1 MTAIIWTFGAQKKG
15 FAVDKTKRTFSPDTR
30 GPALAADVTWFH
42 LFRAMVE
49 GGDVAKMGPHAFTVY
64 CVVKAHTH
72 FSTGAAFPS
81 VETIAEKAGVSVRQV
96 KRDLKTLQELGYLGV
111 RKVGRANHYALREKV
126 EVQDEAGRPAAVAT
140 WDYLPAGVG
149 AAVAELKHVLMS
161 GDLGGARVVNIERLT
176 VQVAAAGGVIINT
189 EGAARMPEE
198 LRRKLD
204 DWRASISASTAPV
217 RRNGG
222 AE

>member
-1 MTAIIWTFGAQKKG
+1 MAGIIWTFSAQIKG
-15 FAVDKTKRTFSPDTR
+15 VAVDKAKRTFSPDTR

-42 LFRAMVE
+42 LFRSMIE
-49 GGDVAKMGPHAFTVY
+49 SGDVAAMGPHAFAVY
-64 CVVKAHTH
+64 AVVKSHTH

-81 VETIAEKAGVSVRQV
+81 VELIAEKSGVSVRQV
-96 KRDLKTLQELGYLGV
+96 KRELKTLQGLGYLGV

-149 AAVAELKHVLMS
+149 AAVAELKNVLMS

-176 VQVAAAGGVIINT
+176 VNVAAAGGLVVNV
-189 EGAARMPEE
+189 EGSRMPED

-204 DWRASISASTAPV
+204 EFAASISASTAPV
-217 RRNGG
+217 RGRAGPG
-222 AE
+222 